1 MTRSGLI
8 LDAPLQQIRNI
19 LRVPNLIDPTA
30 YSNGASYN
38 IWTTSVGG
46 PGSRVASAS
55 SRNGYVYQ
63 FVVQAGNASVYA
75 YCATG
80 ATSGSMATPAQ
91 AGKRYTAVVRMRQTT
106 GATLQPLY
114 AGIVPRDVGGA
125 GLSATNGT
133 QVTPRA
139 LGEWTILRA
148 SGVMP
153 TNTAFLQLQAR
164 ANTFAT
170 GDTFEVDEAMVTEG
184 NYLGD
189 LSDGN
194 TPGWKW
200 LGTANASESRGYQ
213 YTLSSVVGGL
223 KPALSLGSTPPS
235 GSTTY
240 PFVLPTSSF
249 TVYSVQKDTAFV
261 GADGFWQTNNPTQRT
276 ARLVAFSNGGIAS
289 MLAAPANA
297 GVIGSGAG
305 INPPAINVPHVYTV
319 RLNNTVERITT
330 NLDGTGT
337 VNSDVGPPPTDAI
350 TDRIYV
356 GSRDNTAAAIV
367 TDALYVYPNVHTDA
381 QVVAISRFLGNRHGI
396 VTA

>member
-63 FVVQAGNASVYA
+63 FIAQAGNASVYA

-213 YTLSSVVGGL
+213 YTLSSAVGGL

-276 ARLVAFSNGGIAS
+276 ARLVATSAGGGGSVQAS
-289 MLAAPANA
+289 PANA
-297 GVIGSGAG
+297 GNFANSSFL
-305 INPPAINVPHVYTV
+305 NPASTSVLHVYTT
-319 RLNNTVERITT
+319 RLNNALAQMVANVDGGT
-330 NLDGTGT
+330 NANGAVAT
-337 VNSDVGPPPTDAI
+337 PPADAI

-356 GSRDNTAAAIV
+356 GSRDNTAFAIV
-367 TDALYVYPNVHTDA
+367 TDALYVYPTIHTDA
-381 QVVAISRFLGNRHGI
+381 QVVAIARFLGNRYGI
-396 VTA
+396 VTS